1 MNLSNTLFNN
11 LAHKLKLETSLLQ
24 EEKFY
29 VENLLNQ
36 VIYLKKLKTNNYK
49 NLGVEKCTIYNNYNN
64 NETNPQDFMVVY
76 IIDISF
82 LKANTTIHV
91 SDICGNLKLFF
102 SAGSVN
108 LAGKQK
114 KKRRIAV
121 SKLISLLLKKASFLN
136 QKPIAL
142 HLSNVNFYKN
152 LILRKLKRNLYI
164 KIIKIFNQTPHNGC
178 RQRKLRRK
186 KYTKKFK

>member
-11 LAHKLKLETSLLQ
+11 LTHKLKLETSLLQ
-24 EEKFY
+24 EEKLY

-36 VIYLKKLKTNNYK
+36 VIYLKKLKTSNYK
-49 NLGVEKCTIYNNYNN
+49 SLGRKKFTIYNNKENS
-64 NETNPQDFMVVY
+64 QDFMVVY
-76 IIDISF
+76 IINVSF

-102 SAGSVN
+102 SAGSVD
-108 LAGKQK
+108 LTGKQK

-121 SKLISLLLKKASFLN
+121 SKLISLLLKKANFLN

-152 LILRKLKRNLYI
+152 VIVRKLKRNLYI

-178 RQRKLRRK
+178 RKRKLRRK

>member
-11 LAHKLKLETSLLQ
+11 LANKLKLETSLLQ
-24 EEKFY
+24 EEKQY

-36 VIYLKKLKTNNYK
+36 VTYLKKLKTNDYK
-49 NLGVEKCTIYNNYNN
+49 SLGVKKFTIHDNKEINL
-64 NETNPQDFMVVY
+64 QDFMVVY
-76 IIDISF
+76 IINVSF

-91 SDICGNLKLFF
+91 SDIRGNLKLFF

-108 LAGKQK
+108 LTGKQK

-121 SKLISLLLKKASFLN
+121 SKLISLLLKKANFLGR
-136 QKPIAL
+136 KPIAL
-142 HLSNVNFYKN
+142 HLNNVNFYKN
-152 LILRKLKRNLYI
+152 LIVRKLKRNLYI

-178 RQRKLRRK
+178 RKRKLRRK